1 MLALGARHGFDADH
15 LAAIDAFT
23 RLAGNAQPRLARGC
37 GALFSIGHGLVVI
50 AIAVAVSM
58 ASSPSAAPAWLEAA
72 GTGISIVALVTLGAL
87 NLVAVLRT
95 PADQMV
101 QLVGLKTRF
110 MSGRLGRPRASVVLL
125 AGSLFALSFDTVSQ
139 AMLFA
144 FLGARMGGWQHALDL
159 AFLFI
164 AGMLITDGVQGL
176 WVAHLLQRADRR
188 ALIASRV
195 MGVAVSALSLL
206 VAGCALARTLLPA
219 VDAWFDERSLA
230 LGIAATLLVGA
241 SFVIA
246 LRLARRA
253 TQVRV

>member
-23 RLAGNAQPRLARGC
+23 RLAGPTRPRLARGC

-50 AIAVAVSM
+50 GIALAVSM
-58 ASSPSAAPAWLEAA
+58 ASSRWVAPTWLGPA
-72 GTGISIVALVTLGAL
+72 GTGISIAALFTLGAL

-101 QLVGLKTRF
+101 QLVGLKTHWMR
-110 MSGRLGRPRASVVLL
+110 GRLGQPSTAVVML

-139 AMLFA
+139 VMLFA
-144 FLGARMGGWQHALDL
+144 FLGAGMGGWQYALTL
-159 AFLFI
+159 AVLFI

-188 ALIASRV
+188 ALLASRV
-195 MGVAVSALSLL
+195 MGVAVSALSLV
-206 VAGCALARTLLPA
+206 VAGVALARILMPA
-219 VDAWFDERSLA
+219 IDAWLDERSLS

-241 SFVIA
+241 SFLIA

-253 TQVRV
+253 AQVRA